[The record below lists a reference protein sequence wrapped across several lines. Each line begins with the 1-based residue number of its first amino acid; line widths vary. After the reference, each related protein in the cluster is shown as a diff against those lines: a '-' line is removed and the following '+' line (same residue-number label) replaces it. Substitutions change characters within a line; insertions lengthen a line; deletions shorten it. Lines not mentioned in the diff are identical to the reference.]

1 MKKTYLILLSILL
14 ISCQEDKQN
23 LVEYVNP
30 FIGTGGHG
38 HTYPGVSAPFGMVQ
52 LSPDTRLE
60 GWDGCGGYHF
70 SDSIIYGFS
79 HTHLSGTGI
88 SDYADVLLMPT
99 TGKIH
104 LTNGVNEA
112 KINDAQINELGYA
125 SRFSH
130 ENEIAKAGYYQ
141 VLLDD
146 YNINVELTSSI
157 RAGVHRYTY
166 PKNEDAN
173 VILDLKHRDKLLD
186 YKINIIDSQ
195 TITGFRHST
204 EWARDQR
211 IYFTLKFS
219 IPFLNPITNGAEL
232 NEEHEGFN
240 NEKNV
245 LALSFG
251 KISEPLEIKAPV
263 SAVDSDGAV
272 ENIGE
277 VRNGDFV
284 RGKKEAQQS
293 WGNELKKIEITT
305 NSKSKKEIF
314 YTALYHSSLNP
325 NTYNDLN
332 GNYLGM
338 DFKKHSTEDKHYTI
352 FSLWDTFRATHPLFT
367 IINVEKTNEFIRT
380 LLRQYQDGGRLP
392 IWELAANYTDCMIGY
407 HAIPVIVD
415 AYIKGIRDWDA
426 NLALEAMIKPA
437 QNDKFGLEAYKRNG
451 FIKASDEPE
460 SVSKNLEYAYDDW
473 CIAIMADSLGKDS
486 IAAIFYERAQYY
498 KNLYDPNS
506 GFFRGKNAFSWFG
519 PFKPEEVNFNYTEAN
534 AWQYSLF
541 TPQDISGHIELKG
554 GKENY
559 EQHLDSMFLSK
570 IKTTGRH
577 QPDVTGLIGQYAH
590 GNEPS
595 HHMAYLYNFIGKPAK
610 TQKYIAKIL
619 NEQYSEHPD
628 GLSGNEDCGQMS
640 SWYVLSSLG
649 FYPVTPG
656 HDYYTIGTPLFKRAK
671 INLEN
676 NNSFIIKA
684 QNVSDKNIYVQA
696 AKLNGQEY
704 NKSFLHHSTILNG
717 GELEFIMG
725 NKPSN
730 WGENDIPVSEIT
742 QHQIVSVPFFTASSQ
757 TFVES
762 HTVELGTV
770 DGSDI
775 FYSLN
780 NSEYKKYD
788 KPIIINKQSVIS
800 SYAQK
805 NKIKSKTVTSEYFPR
820 DDSKKIKILS
830 TYANQYAAAGDKT
843 LIDQLR
849 GGNNYR
855 TGNWQGYREDLNVIV
870 DISKVKKI
878 NSISLGCHQDV
889 RSWIFYPKQVDYW
902 SSLDGENYT
911 YQGKVLANFPDNIEG
926 SLQKDFKLNVK
937 NLKARYIKIKAENYG
952 ICPDWHLGAGGK
964 TWIFVDEITIK

>member
-14 ISCQEDKQN
+14 ISCQENKQD
-23 LVEYVNP
+23 LVKYVNP

-99 TGKIH
+99 TGKIQ
-104 LTNGVNEA
+104 LTNGVDEA
-112 KINDAQINELGYA
+112 KINNAPINDLGYA
-125 SRFSH
+125 SKFSH
-130 ENEIAKAGYYQ
+130 KNEIAQAGYYQ

-157 RAGVHRYTY
+157 LTVVHRYTY

-186 YKINIIDSQ
+186 YKINVIDSQ

-219 IPFLNPITNGAEL
+219 IPFLNPTTSEAEL
-232 NEEHEGFN
+232 NSDYEGFN
-240 NEKNV
+240 KEKNV
-245 LALSFG
+245 LALAFG
-251 KISEPLEIKAPV
+251 KISEPLEIKASI
-263 SAVDSDGAV
+263 SAVDIEGAIGNLSEISDW
-272 ENIGE
+272 
-277 VRNGDFV
+277 DFDKV
-284 RGKKEAQQS
+284 KTEAQNT
-293 WGNELKKIEITT
+293 WENELKKIEITT

-426 NLALEAMIKPA
+426 NLALEAMINSA
-437 QNDKFGLEAYKRNG
+437 QNDKFGLEAYKKNG

-473 CIAIMADSLGKDS
+473 CIAIMADSLGQDS
-486 IAAIFYERAQYY
+486 IAEIFYKRAQYY
-498 KNLYDPNS
+498 KNLYDPKS

-541 TPQDISGHIELKG
+541 TPQDISGHIDLKG

-559 EQHLDSMFLSK
+559 EKHLDSMFLSK

-595 HHMAYLYNFIGKPAK
+595 HHMAYLYNYIGKPAK

-656 HDYYTIGTPLFKRAK
+656 HDYYTIGTPLFKKAK

-704 NKSFLHHSTILNG
+704 NKSFLHHSTILDG

-725 NKPSN
+725 NKASN

-742 QHQIVSVPFFTASSQ
+742 QHQIIAVPFFTASSQ

-926 SLQKDFKLNVK
+926 SLQKDFKLNIK